1 MPLYGMV
8 QVDGMFGKKNDQVS
22 IDFEE
27 HCWDV
32 PCHCMVWCRS
42 MACFEKKMIKFQIA
56 KFRRLCADIEQL
68 TLP

>member
-32 PCHCMVWCRS
+32 PCHCMPGMVVLPYAGRWHVS
-42 MACFEKKMIKFQIA
+42 KKK
-56 KFRRLCADIEQL
+56 
-68 TLP
+68 